1 MTEAE
6 HHIHDR
12 PHVEIVVAIDRATR
26 VPWDCLL
33 REIKITREVIHG
45 TTQSNATRPH

>member
-33 REIKITREVIHG
+33 REVRLTVTRPKPQREVK
-45 TTQSNATRPH
+45 NAD